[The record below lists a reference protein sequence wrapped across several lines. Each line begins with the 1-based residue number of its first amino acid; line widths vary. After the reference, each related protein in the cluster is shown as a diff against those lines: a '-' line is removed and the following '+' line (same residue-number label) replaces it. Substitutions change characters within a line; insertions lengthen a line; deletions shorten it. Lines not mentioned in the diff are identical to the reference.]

1 MGLKDD
7 IYKAYEKT
15 MITPDNPPDDE
26 QLKKIET
33 LAEDMTSAVIDFLTK
48 QTFTITQL
56 KAELEVEE
64 IKTQAP
70 LNADVLSSV
79 MVNVNPGQVVATPV
93 GPGTTTSPGLGTVSQ
108 GKAGV
113 LIPKINLTKSGG
125 QGGLL
130 RAKGHAYIGRNPIPG
145 GKTNEDKTKVVLL
158 EENIKDR

>member
-1 MGLKDD
+1 MGLTAD
-7 IYKAYEKT
+7 IQKS
-15 MITPDNPPDDE
+15 
-26 QLKKIET
+26 LET
-33 LAEDMTSAVIDFLTK
+33 SMQAEGTELSEDQVKRIGNLATNLADSIIDFLTK

-79 MVNVNPGQVVATPV
+79 IVNVNPGQVVATPV